1 MFAKNE
7 TKYFNNNTIVIVL
20 NIKIFNYINSL
31 TQNNLQRPN
40 SLTIN
45 LRLTIMV
52 KHLKTLY
59 FPIGELFASF
69 ISVEGELKNMQKI
82 GFHKKRTECLG
93 YH

>member
-7 TKYFNNNTIVIVL
+7 TKYFNNNNAMVIVL

-31 TQNNLQRPN
+31 SQNNLQRPN

-45 LRLTIMV
+45 LWLTIMV

-59 FPIGELFASF
+59 IPIGELFASF
-69 ISVEGELKNMQKI
+69 ISVGRELKNMQKK
-82 GFHKKRTECLG
+82 GFIKNGLSVH
-93 YH
+93 H

>member
-1 MFAKNE
+1 M
-7 TKYFNNNTIVIVL
+7 VIVL
-20 NIKIFNYINSL
+20 NVKIFNYINSL
-31 TQNNLQRPN
+31 SQNNLQRPN

-52 KHLKTLY
+52 KQLKTLY

-69 ISVEGELKNMQKI
+69 ISVVRELKNMQKK
-82 GFHKKRTECLG
+82 GFIKNGLSV